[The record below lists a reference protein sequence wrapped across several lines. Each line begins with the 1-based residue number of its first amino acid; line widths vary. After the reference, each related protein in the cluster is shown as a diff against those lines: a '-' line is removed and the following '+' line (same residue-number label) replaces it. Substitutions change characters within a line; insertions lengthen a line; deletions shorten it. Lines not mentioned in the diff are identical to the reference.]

1 MLLALSAPSPEKW
14 QKYERRS
21 MAKQQEF
28 IERYRDDFDK
38 VPITNPDSIKAG
50 DHLVFERNYYLL
62 HYDHHML
69 CTFSGDN
76 HVLVIHYTAPA
87 SGASRALR
95 SFSFKDFGIKAEVK
109 ETMFSF
115 EELLEQQ
122 VCIKETTINL
132 DAKISTS
139 HDVTSEVKD
148 RFVVFAVFKESDQS
162 PAPSE
167 ERNENKSVSL
177 EFLSRKSLT
186 LWCFD
191 LIKVFIR

>member
-1 MLLALSAPSPEKW
+1 MLPALSDPSREEW

-38 VPITNPDSIKAG
+38 VPITNSDSIKAG

-76 HVLVIHYTAPA
+76 HVLVIHYTAP
-87 SGASRALR
+87 SLGASRGLR
-95 SFSFKDFGIKAEVK
+95 SISFKDIGIKAEVK
-109 ETMFSF
+109 ETIFSF
-115 EELLEQQ
+115 EELLKQQ
-122 VCIKETTINL
+122 VCIKETTLIQKSL
-132 DAKISTS
+132 PATFA
-139 HDVTSEVKD
+139 TCEVKD
-148 RFVVFAVFKESDQS
+148 RFVIFAVFKESDQS
-162 PAPSE
+162 PAPFE

-191 LIKVFIR
+191 LMKVFIR

>member
-87 SGASRALR
+87 LGASRALR

-122 VCIKETTINL
+122 VCIKETTLMQKSLPSTMLPAKLKIVSSFLRCLKSQINL
-132 DAKISTS
+132 RPRLKKEMKINLY
-139 HDVTSEVKD
+139 HLN
-148 RFVVFAVFKESDQS
+148 F
-162 PAPSE
+162 
-167 ERNENKSVSL
+167 
-177 EFLSRKSLT
+177 
-186 LWCFD
+186 
-191 LIKVFIR
+191 

>member
-1 MLLALSAPSPEKW
+1 MLLALSAPSREKW

-38 VPITNPDSIKAG
+38 VPITNSDSIKAG

-87 SGASRALR
+87 LGASRALR
-95 SFSFKDFGIKAEVK
+95 SCSFKDVGIKAEVK

-115 EELLEQQ
+115 EELLKQQ
-122 VCIKETTINL
+122 VRIK
-132 DAKISTS
+132 K
-139 HDVTSEVKD
+139 
-148 RFVVFAVFKESDQS
+148 Q
-162 PAPSE
+162 P
-167 ERNENKSVSL
+167 
-177 EFLSRKSLT
+177 
-186 LWCFD
+186 
-191 LIKVFIR
+191 

>member
-1 MLLALSAPSPEKW
+1 MLSAISGPSPEKW

-28 IERYRDDFDK
+28 IGRYRDDFDK
-38 VPITNPDSIKAG
+38 VPVTNSDSIKAG
-50 DHLVFERNYYLL
+50 DHLVFERSYYLL
-62 HYDHHML
+62 PDYEHHML

-87 SGASRALR
+87 LGTSRALR
-95 SFSFKDFGIKAEVK
+95 SISFKDVGIKAEVK

-122 VCIKETTINL
+122 VRIKETTLIQKSL
-132 DAKISTS
+132 PPTFATC
-139 HDVTSEVKD
+139 EKD
-148 RFVVFAVFKESDQS
+148 RFVIFAVFKESDHS

-167 ERNENKSVSL
+167 ERNENKSGSIG
-177 EFLSRKSLT
+177 FLSRKSLT

>member
-1 MLLALSAPSPEKW
+1 MLLGLSAPSPEKW

-87 SGASRALR
+87 LGASRALR

-122 VCIKETTINL
+122 VCIKETTLMQKSLPPTMLPAKLKIVSSFLRCLKSQINL
-132 DAKISTS
+132 RPRLKKEMKINLY
-139 HDVTSEVKD
+139 HLN
-148 RFVVFAVFKESDQS
+148 F
-162 PAPSE
+162 
-167 ERNENKSVSL
+167 
-177 EFLSRKSLT
+177 
-186 LWCFD
+186 
-191 LIKVFIR
+191 